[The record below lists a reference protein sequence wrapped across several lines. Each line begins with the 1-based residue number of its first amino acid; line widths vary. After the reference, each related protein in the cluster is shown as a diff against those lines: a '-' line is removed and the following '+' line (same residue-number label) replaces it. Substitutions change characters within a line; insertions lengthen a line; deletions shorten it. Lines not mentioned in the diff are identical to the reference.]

1 MEFSRV
7 LEYGLRGADVRYIK
21 EALVH
26 LGYLS
31 KCTKDT
37 FLGDT
42 RRAVRY
48 FQGKHGMKQTGKV
61 DASTWSRIV
70 QALES
75 TPAAE
80 EPRPTVAGKIPENI
94 GAEAGALIGRD
105 LEKVNA
111 ARKQIVLDILRF
123 AYDVEVPREWPISLY
138 GWGKNLYTKEKK
150 LYLMDV
156 ADIQSAAQRYPD
168 YYDGKRAEMQIA
180 AVKAEGDKPASDC
193 SGSIVG
199 YLRRYGYVDP
209 GFDTTSTGLAGKSHS
224 TAIAEAQMLP
234 GDWVWRQGHIG
245 TYVGGG
251 YVVEWVGGA
260 FGCQLTRFAD
270 RRVYDFVARRERK
283 YSAWTKCLRPKYY

>member
-1 MEFSRV
+1 MRFSRI
-7 LEYGLRGADVRYIK
+7 LEYGMRGDDVLFIK

-26 LGYLS
+26 LGYLPR
-31 KCTKDT
+31 CTKNT

-61 DASTWSRIV
+61 DAPTWELIV
-70 QALES
+70 SALEA
-75 TPAAE
+75 TPDAN
-80 EPRPTVAGKIPENI
+80 EPIPVVTGEVPNNI
-94 GAEAGALIGRD
+94 SPEAMALIARD
-105 LEKVNA
+105 LAKVSPE
-111 ARKQIVLDILRF
+111 RQQIVLDILRF
-123 AYDVEVPREWPISLY
+123 AYDPKMPREWPTSLY
-138 GWGKNLYTKEKK
+138 GWGKNLYTKEKT

-168 YYDGKRAEMQIA
+168 YYDGGRAEMQIA

-199 YLRRYGYVDP
+199 YLRRYGYVDS
-209 GFDTTSTGLAGKSHS
+209 GFDATSTGLAGKSHS

-234 GDWVWRQGHIG
+234 GDWVWRKGHIG

-260 FGCQLTRFAD
+260 FGCQLTKYAD